1 MSRKN
6 YTKYSQMNKEEN
18 KEVVLDKTSFEEVI
32 NEQVDELVE
41 EIDLD
46 NIVENE
52 FQNEELI
59 EALKDVTGTGIVT
72 GCAKLRVR
80 KAPSSD
86 AEVYG
91 TIDEDTEVAVTIN
104 KSTEEFYQVNTIING
119 TLVAGYCMKKFIKI
133 K

>member
-46 NIVENE
+46 NYKYIW
-52 FQNEELI
+52 
-59 EALKDVTGTGIVT
+59 
-72 GCAKLRVR
+72 
-80 KAPSSD
+80 
-86 AEVYG
+86 
-91 TIDEDTEVAVTIN
+91 
-104 KSTEEFYQVNTIING
+104 
-119 TLVAGYCMKKFIKI
+119 
-133 K
+133 